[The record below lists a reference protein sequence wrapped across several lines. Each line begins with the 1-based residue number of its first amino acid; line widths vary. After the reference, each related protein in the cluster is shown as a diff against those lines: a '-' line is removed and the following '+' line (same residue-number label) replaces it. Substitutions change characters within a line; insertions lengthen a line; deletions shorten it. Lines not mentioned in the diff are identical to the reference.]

1 MRERIPFRRVG
12 IAEAEGL
19 LCGAPLVL
27 DARDPIS
34 FGAARIDG
42 AVRVSFSD
50 LGPMLVGTPKDQPI
64 LIYCYHGNA
73 SQEYAQA
80 FSDFGF
86 SQVYSLDGGFE
97 AWRQRPPAARTLP
110 AELDAWLQAQGFAP
124 GAVEGTIGN
133 GTTPLMKAAH
143 TGALDMAEALIAAGA
158 VLDARN
164 ADGNTALWLAC
175 VGRHF
180 DMIDLLVA
188 SGIDLDTANDN
199 GATALMYASSAGL
212 SDVVARL
219 LERGADIR
227 PETLDGFTAL
237 DLAGNV
243 ECLTLLRR
251 ASRAR
256 PAEAGIAEPGGRPAA

>member
-1 MRERIPFRRVG
+1 MRQRVPFRRIG
-12 IAEAEGL
+12 IAEAEVL
-19 LCGAPLVL
+19 LGGDALIL
-27 DARDPIS
+27 DTRDPSS
-34 FGAARIDG
+34 FAEARIEG
-42 AVRVSFSD
+42 AVRVSFSN
-50 LGPMLVGTPKDQPI
+50 LGPTLAGTPKDRSI

-86 SQVYSLDGGFE
+86 SQVHSLDGGYA
-97 AWRQRPPAARTLP
+97 AWRQRSPAAKELP
-110 AELDAWLQAQGFAP
+110 PEVDTWLLAQGFAS
-124 GAVEGTIGN
+124 GAVEGTIAN
-133 GTTPLMKAAH
+133 GTTPLMRAAH
-143 TGALDMAEALIAAGA
+143 IGALAVARALVATGAQLNT
-158 VLDARN
+158 RN

-180 DMIDLLVA
+180 EMIDLLVER
-188 SGIDLDTANDN
+188 GIDLDTANDN
-199 GATALMYASSAGL
+199 GATALMYAASAGL
-212 SDVVARL
+212 ADVVARL

-251 ASRAR
+251 ASRAQ
-256 PAEAGIAEPGGRPAA
+256 AMEA

>member
-1 MRERIPFRRVG
+1 MRQRIPFRRIGVK
-12 IAEAEGL
+12 EAEVLMGGNL
-19 LCGAPLVL
+19 LIL
-27 DARDPIS
+27 DTRDPTS
-34 FGAARIDG
+34 FGEARIDG

-50 LGPMLVGTPKDQPI
+50 LGPTLVGTPKDRPI

-86 SQVYSLDGGFE
+86 SQIYSLDGGFE
-97 AWRQRPPAARTLP
+97 AWRRRPSRAPALP
-110 AELDAWLQAQGFAP
+110 PEAEAWLQAQGFAP
-124 GAVEGTIGN
+124 GAVEGAIAN

-143 TGALDMAEALIAAGA
+143 TGALAVARALIAAGA
-158 VLDARN
+158 ALNARN

-180 DMIDLLVA
+180 DMIDLLVE
-188 SGIDLDTANDN
+188 SGIALDTANDN

-212 SDVVARL
+212 ADVVARL

-251 ASRAR
+251 ASRTQAV
-256 PAEAGIAEPGGRPAA
+256 EA

>member
-1 MRERIPFRRVG
+1 MRQRVPFRRIG
-12 IAEAEGL
+12 IEEAEAL
-19 LCGAPLVL
+19 LGGNLLIL
-27 DARDPIS
+27 DTRDPTS
-34 FGAARIDG
+34 FGEARIDG

-50 LGPMLVGTPKDQPI
+50 LGPTLAGTPKDQPI

-86 SQVYSLDGGFE
+86 SQIYSLDG
-97 AWRQRPPAARTLP
+97 AV
-110 AELDAWLQAQGFAP
+110 LDAWLQAQGFAP
-124 GAVEGTIGN
+124 GAVEGAIAN

-143 TGALDMAEALIAAGA
+143 TGALAMAGALIAAGA
-158 VLDARN
+158 RLNARN

-180 DMIDLLVA
+180 DMIDLLVEG
-188 SGIDLDTANDN
+188 GIDLDTANDN

-212 SDVVARL
+212 ADVVARL

-251 ASRAR
+251 VSRTQAV
-256 PAEAGIAEPGGRPAA
+256 EA

>member
-1 MRERIPFRRVG
+1 M
-12 IAEAEGL
+12 L
-19 LCGAPLVL
+19 LL
-27 DARDPIS
+27 DVRDPTS
-34 FGAARIDG
+34 FGEARIDG
-42 AVRVSFSD
+42 AVRVTFSD
-50 LGPMLVGTPKDQPI
+50 LGPTLAGTPKDQPI

-97 AWRQRPPAARTLP
+97 AWRQRTPAAKALP
-110 AELDAWLQAQGFAP
+110 AELDAWLQAQGFTP
-124 GAVEGTIGN
+124 GAVEATIAN
-133 GTTPLMKAAH
+133 GTTPLMHAAH
-143 TGALDMAEALIAAGA
+143 TGALVMARALIAAGA
-158 VLDARN
+158 RLNARN

-180 DMIDLLVA
+180 DMIDLLVE

-212 SDVVARL
+212 ADVVARL

-251 ASRAR
+251 ASQAQ
-256 PAEAGIAEPGGRPAA
+256 AVVA